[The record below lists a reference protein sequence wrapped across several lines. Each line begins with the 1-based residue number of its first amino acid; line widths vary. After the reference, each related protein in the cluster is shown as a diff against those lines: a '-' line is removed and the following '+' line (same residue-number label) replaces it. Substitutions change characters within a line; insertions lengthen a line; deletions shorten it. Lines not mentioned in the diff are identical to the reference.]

1 MAANISDSRGR
12 GGTGASRRQTSP
24 EDAGTRALID
34 GRGSLGKLLN
44 QIFVAFAREAKAGY
58 GLDVCCVTPD
68 GEMREC
74 LP

>member
-1 MAANISDSRGR
+1 MSDSRGR
-12 GGTGASRRQTSP
+12 GGAGASRRQTSP
-24 EDAGTRALID
+24 EDAGTRVLIEARD
-34 GRGSLGKLLN
+34 SLGKLLN
-44 QIFVAFAREAKAGY
+44 KIFLAFAREPKPGY